1 MHGPTCTFRANL
13 TPFSLEATRVA
24 AVHKLVRGPTNHDDD
39 PLLLEAT
46 RREVGRAAH
55 RHLAVM

>member
-1 MHGPTCTFRANL
+1 MHGPTRIFRANI
-13 TPFSLEATRVA
+13 TPFSLEVVRVA
-24 AVHKLVRGPTNHDDD
+24 AVHKLVRGPTDHDDD

-55 RHLAVM
+55 RHLAVL